1 MTKSWVMGV
10 CLAALALGAAAGTA
24 GYAADSQPDVK
35 QQIEELK
42 KGQEA
47 IQKDLQEI
55 KRLLAARP
63 AAPAAAAPAGP
74 NVKDVVFNLGDN
86 HVQGNAAAKITLVE
100 FTDFQCPYCARYAK
114 DTYPQIAK
122 EYVETGKIRYVML
135 DLPLDFHKNA
145 FKAAEAAHC
154 AGDQGKYWQMH
165 DRLFEN
171 HAALDPFTPHA
182 QAVGLDTAAFDKCM
196 SAGKYTSAV
205 RADLAESQK
214 AGITGT
220 PGFVL
225 ATTDAK
231 DPKKVKGL
239 SFLRGAQPF
248 ASFKTALDQ
257 ALGGAAN

>member
-1 MTKSWVMGV
+1 MIKSW
-10 CLAALALGAAAGTA
+10 ALGLCVAMLVLGVAAGVA
-24 GYAADSQPDVK
+24 SNAADPQPDVK

-47 IQKDLQEI
+47 IQKDLAEI
-55 KRLLAARP
+55 KRLLQARP

-86 HVQGNAAAKITLVE
+86 HVQGKSSAKITLVE

-154 AGDQGKYWQMH
+154 AGDQGKYWPMH

-171 HAALDPFTPHA
+171 HAALDPFAPHA
-182 QAVGLDTAAFDKCM
+182 EAVGLDPAAFDKCM
-196 SAGKYTSAV
+196 SSGKYTAAV
-205 RADLAESQK
+205 KADLAESQK

-225 ATTDAK
+225 ATTDPK

-248 ASFKTALDQ
+248 AAFKTALDQ
-257 ALGGAAN
+257 ALAN